1 MCRAMVKNKK
11 ISTQDLQRSF
21 ESAILMMNSPLW
33 GAYIPV
39 PEEVASFYKEKTIAR
54 FIAQINNRL
63 TLHCA
68 IMPGGNQTFFILMNK
83 ANVKA
88 LKIDIGM
95 PLTVILSPDYSKYGM
110 PLGEELEVLLQEDT
124 LFEQYFEKLTPGK
137 QRNLIYL
144 VNKAKSSE
152 IRLRTA
158 IVVAAHIEANN
169 GQLDFKM
176 LNEALKQK

>member
-1 MCRAMVKNKK
+1 MVHFPDVSCYGQKIKN
-11 ISTQDLQRSF
+11 IRQDLQQSF
-21 ESAILMMNSPLW
+21 ESALLIMNSPLW

-39 PEEVASFYKEKTIAR
+39 PEEVPLLYKEKTIAR

-63 TLHCA
+63 TPLCHYA
-68 IMPGGNQTFFILMNK
+68 RRQPNFFILMNK

-88 LKIDIGM
+88 FKIDIGM

-110 PLGEELEVLLQEDT
+110 PLGKNLRSRFRKIP

-144 VNKAKSSE
+144 V
-152 IRLRTA
+152 
-158 IVVAAHIEANN
+158 
-169 GQLDFKM
+169 
-176 LNEALKQK
+176 KQNQIF